1 MNVKL
6 ETGEIIFSISVEDGK
21 KKLRFTDEKE
31 SVNFV
36 VNDETRF
43 VKKEE
48 NDIVF
53 IENGLECQILFG
65 KNEVTVSVNYVP
77 VVYGGGD
84 FTRVKE
90 LLKLL

>member
-1 MNVKL
+1 MK
-6 ETGEIIFSISVEDGK
+6 
-21 KKLRFTDEKE
+21 KE
-31 SVNFV
+31 SVSFV

-43 VKKEE
+43 VKKNE

-53 IENGLECQILFG
+53 IENGVECQILFG
-65 KNEVTVSVNYVP
+65 DGEVTVSVNYVP
-77 VVYGGGD
+77 IVYGGGN